1 MRDEPPRDRRDPP
14 AGPGGSA
21 VDEYLFWRDEILQVM
36 YWMAG
41 ERLGDEVAAATVR
54 TFLGGD
60 EPALEALMAQLTEEG
75 FLEPVP
81 PGRHRLTEMGRSAGR
96 RSFALEFEGLT
107 GQAHGECGPDC
118 WCHKSAARAA
128 QCATERLVRTYGS

>member
-1 MRDEPPRDRRDPP
+1 MPDYERTP
-14 AGPGGSA
+14 AE
-21 VDEYLFWRDEILQVM
+21 DYLFWRDEILQVM

-41 ERLGDEVAAATVR
+41 EGLGDAVAPQHLR

-60 EPALEALMAQLTEEG
+60 EPHLEVIMAQLVDEHFLDTRPEG
-75 FLEPVP
+75 RYALSEL
-81 PGRHRLTEMGRSAGR
+81 GKDAGK

-118 WCHKSAARAA
+118 WCHQSAARAA
-128 QCATERLVRTYGS
+128 QCATERLAKVYG